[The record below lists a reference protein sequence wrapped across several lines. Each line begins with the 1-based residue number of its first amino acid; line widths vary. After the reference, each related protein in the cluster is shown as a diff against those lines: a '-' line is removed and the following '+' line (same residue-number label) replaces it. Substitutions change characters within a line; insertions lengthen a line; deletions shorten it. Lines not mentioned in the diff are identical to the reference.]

1 MTQRGEDLL
10 NSRRAKL
17 LALRSQGIDP
27 YPSKSSRRHTCL
39 EAAQIFIKHED
50 ENTPR
55 STSVAGR
62 ILRLR
67 NMGKASFI
75 DIEDRTGRLQLF
87 IRANE
92 SSKSFD
98 LVDNLDLGDFVSPG
112 GLGTDPVFRSTVC
125 RKLDFWPH
133 RTLTWAL
140 PNESTT
146 RSRND
151 ITQSH

>member
-98 LVDNLDLGDFVSPG
+98 LVDNLDLGDFVSASG
-112 GLGTDPVFRSTVC
+112 NLMRTRLG
-125 RKLDFWPH
+125 
-133 RTLTWAL
+133 
-140 PNESTT
+140 
-146 RSRND
+146 
-151 ITQSH
+151 